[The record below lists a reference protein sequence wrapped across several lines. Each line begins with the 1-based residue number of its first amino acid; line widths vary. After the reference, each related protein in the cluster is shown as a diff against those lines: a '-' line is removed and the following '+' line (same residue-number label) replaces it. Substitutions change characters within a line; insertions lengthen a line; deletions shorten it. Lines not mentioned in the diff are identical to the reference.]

1 MNSIFFFIQKFGVP
15 GIILILAVVLL
26 LFGGKK
32 TQAFPIDT
40 WISKALDAHYNLNS
54 FNHEQK
60 VLFARTHF
68 GKFCGLAQ
76 QFLFSGERLGII
88 KK

>member
-1 MNSIFFFIQKFGVP
+1 M
-15 GIILILAVVLL
+15 
-26 LFGGKK
+26 
-32 TQAFPIDT
+32 
-40 WISKALDAHYNLNS
+40 ALDSHYNLNS